1 MKTTTCAPGR
11 RVAPATTAALLA
23 LACAT
28 GSSYAGTPE
37 ASEVP
42 VPVAYEGDTPL
53 ASTAK
58 VTEYCSTHPGG
69 CRFQI
74 NRAASGDYYSAVKS
88 LGNAV
93 VNCTKDVI
101 TVAREVTLR
110 TSSSDNLGGEIT
122 GKISIEGTIN
132 ASGEV
137 TAGVDAKAKGE
148 FSTPDKSK
156 GPTATVGAEAG
167 ASGSGKI
174 AGSLGVKGAFEGAFK
189 LAYQRTWTTEQIE
202 KTTYNTT
209 VRPGDALVFG
219 ASAAMQRVAGEITTG
234 SGLGIRRVVV
244 DGPSTV
250 NSSTFVADT
259 FTVPGNTCDRLRPEG
274 KNGTEDTTAPPAP
287 PRGLMPVNLPEGSR
301 FKGRD
306 VFIPGAS
313 GMSDA
318 SGASGTPLT
327 PVAP

>member
-1 MKTTTCAPGR
+1 MKALPYAPVR
-11 RVAPATTAALLA
+11 RAALTAGAALLA
-23 LACAT
+23 FTCTTT
-28 GSSYAGTPE
+28 GSSYAAAQP
-37 ASEVP
+37 EVP
-42 VPVAYEGDTPL
+42 TPVAYEGTTPL
-53 ASTAK
+53 ASTRK
-58 VTEYCSTHPGG
+58 VTEYCASHPGG
-69 CRFQI
+69 CRFEI
-74 NRAASGDYYSAVKS
+74 NRAASGEYYSAVKS

-93 VNCTKDVI
+93 VNCTKDAI

-122 GKISIEGTIN
+122 GKISIEGTITT
-132 ASGEV
+132 SGEV
-137 TAGVDAKAKGE
+137 TAGVNAKGSGE

-189 LAYQRTWTTEQIE
+189 LAYQRSWTTEHTE

-219 ASAAMQRVAGEITTG
+219 ASSAMQRIAGEITTG
-234 SGLGIRRVVV
+234 SGLGIRKVVV

-274 KNGTEDTTAPPAP
+274 RTGTEDTTTTPTP
-287 PRGLMPVNLPEGSR
+287 PRGLTPVNLPEGSR
-301 FKGRD
+301 FKDRD
-306 VFIPGAS
+306 VLAP
-313 GMSDA
+313 
-318 SGASGTPLT
+318 GTP
-327 PVAP
+327 

>member
-1 MKTTTCAPGR
+1 MKTLPHAPGR
-11 RVAPATTAALLA
+11 RAALAAGAALLA
-23 LACAT
+23 LTCTAT
-28 GSSYAGTPE
+28 GSSYAATPP
-37 ASEVP
+37 EVP
-42 VPVAYEGDTPL
+42 TPVAYEGTTPL
-53 ASTAK
+53 ASTEK
-58 VTEYCSTHPGG
+58 VTEYCAAHPGG
-69 CRFQI
+69 CRFEI
-74 NRAASGDYYSAVKS
+74 NRAASGEYYSAVKS

-93 VNCTKDVI
+93 VNCTKDAI
-101 TVAREVTLR
+101 TVAREITLR
-110 TSSSDNLGGEIT
+110 TSSTDNLGGEIT
-122 GKISIEGTIN
+122 GKISIEGTIST
-132 ASGEV
+132 SGEV

-189 LAYQRTWTTEQIE
+189 LAYQRSWTTEHIE

-219 ASAAMQRVAGEITTG
+219 ASSAMQRIAGEITTG
-234 SGLGIRRVVV
+234 SGLGIRKVVV

-274 KNGTEDTTAPPAP
+274 KTGTEDTTDPAP
-287 PRGLMPVNLPEGSR
+287 PRGLTPASLPEGSR
-301 FKGRD
+301 LKERD
-306 VFIPGAS
+306 VLAP
-313 GMSDA
+313 
-318 SGASGTPLT
+318 GTP
-327 PVAP
+327 

>member
-1 MKTTTCAPGR
+1 MKTKMTAHAHAHARAYAPAPGR
-11 RVAPATTAALLA
+11 RTAIAAIAALLA
-23 LACAT
+23 LACTTGTSNAT
-28 GSSYAGTPE
+28 SSP
-37 ASEVP
+37 EVP
-42 VPVAYEGDTPL
+42 TPAAYEGKTAL
-53 ASTAK
+53 ATTQK
-58 VTEYCSTHPGG
+58 VTEYCASHPGG
-69 CRFQI
+69 CRFEI
-74 NRAASGDYYSAVKS
+74 NRAASGEYYSAVKS

-93 VNCTKDVI
+93 VNCTKDAI
-101 TVAREVTLR
+101 TVAREITLR

-132 ASGEV
+132 TSGEV

-219 ASAAMQRVAGEITTG
+219 ASSAMQRIAGEITTG

-250 NSSTFVADT
+250 NTSTFVADT

-274 KNGTEDTTAPPAP
+274 KTGTEDTTTPAP
-287 PRGLMPVNLPEGSR
+287 PRGLTPANLPEGSR
-301 FKGRD
+301 FKDRD
-306 VFIPGAS
+306 VLTP
-313 GMSDA
+313 
-318 SGASGTPLT
+318 GTP
-327 PVAP
+327 

>member
-1 MKTTTCAPGR
+1 MKLTIAMPGR
-11 RVAPATTAALLA
+11 RAALAATAALLA
-23 LACAT
+23 MTCTT
-28 GSSYAGTPE
+28 GSSYAAAPP
-37 ASEVP
+37 EVP
-42 VPVAYEGDTPL
+42 TPVAYEGNTEL
-53 ASTAK
+53 ATTQK
-58 VTEYCSTHPGG
+58 VTEYCASHPGG

-93 VNCTKDVI
+93 VNCTKDEI
-101 TVAREVTLR
+101 TVAREITLR
-110 TSSSDNLGGEIT
+110 TASSDNLGGEIT
-122 GKISIEGTIN
+122 GKIAIEGTIN
-132 ASGEV
+132 TSGEV
-137 TAGVDAKAKGE
+137 TAGVNGKATGE

-189 LAYQRTWTTEQIE
+189 LAYQRTWTTEQTE
-202 KTTYNTT
+202 KTTYSTK

-219 ASAAMQRVAGEITTG
+219 ASSAMQRIAGEITTG
-234 SGLGIRRVVV
+234 TGLGIRRVVV

-250 NSSTFVADT
+250 NTSTFVADT

-274 KNGTEDTTAPPAP
+274 KTGTEDTTAPAP

-301 FKGRD
+301 FKDRD
-306 VFIPGAS
+306 VLVPATS
-313 GMSDA
+313 
-318 SGASGTPLT
+318 
-327 PVAP
+327 